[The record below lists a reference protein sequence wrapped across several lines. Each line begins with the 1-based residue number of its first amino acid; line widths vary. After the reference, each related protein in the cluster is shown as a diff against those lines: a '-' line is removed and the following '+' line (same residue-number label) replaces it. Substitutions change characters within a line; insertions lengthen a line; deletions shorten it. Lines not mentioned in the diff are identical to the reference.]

1 MSTTSNEPLAVT
13 IVGAAGRM
21 GRRLLACAAALP
33 RMRIVGAA
41 DAPGHPRLGDDAGRL
56 AGLDALQVALTADL
70 AAACAPAQ
78 VVIDFA
84 LAQGVAERMA
94 LYARLARAVV
104 LGTTG
109 LDAAGRAAVQRAAR
123 GVPVVHAPNFSLGVN
138 LLFALAER
146 AAASLG
152 DDYDVEVIE
161 MHHRRKEDAP
171 SGTAVRL
178 VEVIERA
185 RGLAPETVRCH
196 GRQGVTGARPRGQ
209 IGIHAVRGGDVVGD
223 HTVIFAAEGERV
235 ELVHKAGSRDTFAHG
250 ALRAALFVAGKPAGL
265 YAMADVLGVAMEA
278 SQ

>member
-1 MSTTSNEPLAVT
+1 MSNAQITVA

-21 GRRLLACAAALP
+21 GRRLLACAASLP
-33 RMRIVGAA
+33 QVRIVGAVDAA
-41 DAPGHPRLGDDAGRL
+41 DHRRLGDDAGRL

-94 LYARLARAVV
+94 LYARLQRAVV

-109 LDAAGRAAVQRAAR
+109 VDAAGSEAVRQAAR
-123 GVPVVHAPNFSLGVN
+123 VVPVVHAPNFSIGVN
-138 LLFALAER
+138 LLFALTAR

-152 DDYDVEVIE
+152 DDYDVEVVE
-161 MHHRRKEDAP
+161 MHHRRKQDAP

-178 VEVIERA
+178 IEVIEQA
-185 RGLAPETVRCH
+185 RGTVPATARCY

-209 IGIHAVRGGDVVGD
+209 IGVHAVRGGDVVGD

-235 ELVHKAGSRDTFAHG
+235 ELVHKASNRDTFAHG
-250 ALRAALFVAGKPAGL
+250 ALRAALYLAGKPAGL
-265 YAMADVLGVAMEA
+265 YAMADVLGIAAEA
-278 SQ
+278 AR